1 MSITRRASRHD
12 SHTARDA
19 DGHVVVQGLAAR
31 DHVHSGRRER
41 ARRVGRCALVHLE
54 LRRRGRQ
61 RRVSRAV
68 VGCGRALVADVH
80 GLVSGLPLHGRGPR
94 ASRLVVVVGRGVHAL
109 GLVAA
114 RARGLVLGRTAG
126 ASWEE
131 QKAKWGARGARGMRT
146 CAPGRECLA
155 DGRTGRQ
162 ALEARVLEL
171 EMRVPNLVAL
181 QERIDNVEL
190 SIARLAAIEEQVASG
205 SKLSSR
211 RMS

>member
-1 MSITRRASRHD
+1 MAD
-12 SHTARDA
+12 DA
-19 DGHVVVQGLAAR
+19 
-31 DHVHSGRRER
+31 
-41 ARRVGRCALVHLE
+41 
-54 LRRRGRQ
+54 
-61 RRVSRAV
+61 
-68 VGCGRALVADVH
+68 
-80 GLVSGLPLHGRGPR
+80 
-94 ASRLVVVVGRGVHAL
+94 
-109 GLVAA
+109 
-114 RARGLVLGRTAG
+114 AG